1 MASVQDR
8 LYIDKSDRK
17 IVETFEERSYF
28 NFKNKTQKDKFIF
41 AMCYGY
47 NSGIKKMEIK
57 KKEEFFF
64 TKNLNSKDQ
73 TILYSIAL
81 EHTGDVN
88 VLNDINKVYEIAQMY
103 AHIGFKIL
111 SDLEESTSIGGSLES
126 KFEIELKE
134 TYEKIQN
141 KR

>member
-1 MASVQDR
+1 
-8 LYIDKSDRK
+8 
-17 IVETFEERSYF
+17 
-28 NFKNKTQKDKFIF
+28 
-41 AMCYGY
+41 MCYGY